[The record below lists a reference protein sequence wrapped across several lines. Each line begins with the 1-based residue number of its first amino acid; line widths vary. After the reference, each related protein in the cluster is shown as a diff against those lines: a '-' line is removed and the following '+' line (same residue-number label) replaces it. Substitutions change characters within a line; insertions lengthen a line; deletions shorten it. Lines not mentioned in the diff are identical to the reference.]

1 MTVRSGDGHEIGI
14 PADLTMCLTLRP
26 FLHLGQILP
35 AHHQQRMKGRLNS
48 YGVQETFS

>member
-14 PADLTMCLTLRP
+14 PADLTLCLTLRP

-35 AHHQQRMKGRLNS
+35 AHHQQRRNGRLIS